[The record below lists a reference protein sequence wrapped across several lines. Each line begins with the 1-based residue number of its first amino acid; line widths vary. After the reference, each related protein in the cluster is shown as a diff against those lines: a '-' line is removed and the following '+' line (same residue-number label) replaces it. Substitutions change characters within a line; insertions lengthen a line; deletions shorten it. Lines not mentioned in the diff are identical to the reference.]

1 MEIPSYTKNKT
12 TFPSLIKLTTSIL
25 DEAKRFGNQSA
36 RMDQIDKAYA
46 RYVGQHDPADRE
58 KYSSE
63 VCGQVLNTVVNPIV
77 ISQVNSIVAFWAE
90 TFLTGYPIFGVV
102 SPPDQKE
109 DAMALEG
116 IIQDHMVLSQSI
128 PELLKL
134 FYDGAKY
141 NVMAWRVNWDQ
152 IDVYDPVKALTD
164 LTDSASTRVDVDH
177 KHINFIKRLDFRN
190 VLWDRTVPL
199 TEADSRGRFIGYTE
213 LVNGTELLMK
223 LQYLQDEDTLV
234 GTAKSIAAEIRKS
247 TRHTDDFR
255 EPTDWTDA
263 YGSSLTR
270 HSNETDWGQ
279 IFSGVDGQKPSA
291 QLEASNKLF
300 NITTLYVRIRPMD
313 YGITTAAKNDR
324 FQIWKMLIV
333 NRDTIIYL
341 QPFVGAYNRFPI
353 GLAHAIEDGMDLQT
367 QSYGEMAVPLQD
379 ATTRIMAMRLDAA
392 KRAIQDRGLYDPRM
406 IKKEHINSP
415 FPAAKIPVIPSGLT
429 DAPLSS
435 AYHPIPYDSRGTEG
449 LMQDAIQLENWQ
461 KELSGVNSATRGQF
475 TKGNRTLGEFD
486 TIMGNSEARLR
497 LPNIVIEHR
506 MMAKI
511 KEALKLNLLM
521 YGEDTIV
528 ISPRTGMPVE
538 LSIQSL
544 QQHRMEFEIAD
555 GYMPKGKLV
564 NTELLMQLMQMI
576 TQSPQLQ
583 GELGY
588 QLPSMLSHVAQL
600 AGVRGFD
607 RYAAAAE
614 KDAAHNI
621 TGMMA
626 TQQAIMA
633 AVQQLQQQAGQQ
645 PMQDPSADPNQ
656 QQQEQPQEGEQPQ

>member
-1 MEIPSYTKNKT
+1 MAIPTYTKNRT
-12 TFPSLIKLTTSIL
+12 TFPALVQLATSIL
-25 DEAKRFGNQSA
+25 DEAQRFGNQSS

-46 RYVGQHDPADRE
+46 RYVGQNEPVDRE
-58 KYSSE
+58 KYSTE
-63 VCGQVLNTVVNPIV
+63 VCGQVINTVVNPIV

-116 IIQDHMVLSQSI
+116 IIQDHMTLSQSV

-134 FYDGAKY
+134 FFDGAKY
-141 NVMAWRVNWDQ
+141 NVMAWRVGWDQ
-152 IDVYDPVKALTD
+152 IDVYDPVKELTD
-164 LTDSASTRVDVDH
+164 LTAAASTKVEVDH
-177 KHINFIKRLDFRN
+177 KHINFIRRLDFRN

-213 LVNGTELLMK
+213 LLNGTELLMK
-223 LQYLQDEDTLV
+223 LQYLQDEGTLIGQSSAV
-234 GTAKSIAAEIRKS
+234 AANIRKS
-247 TRHTDDFR
+247 TRNAADFR

-263 YGSSLTR
+263 YGDSLAT
-270 HSNETDWGQ
+270 HSGETDWGQ
-279 IFSGVDGQKPSA
+279 IFSGVEGQKPSA
-291 QLEASNKLF
+291 HLEASNKLF
-300 NITTLYVRIRPMD
+300 NLTTLYVRIRPMD
-313 YGITTAAKNDR
+313 YGISSAGKNDR

-333 NRDTIIYL
+333 NRDTIVYL

-379 ATTRIMAMRLDAA
+379 ATTRIMAMRLDSA
-392 KRAIQDRGLYDPRM
+392 KRSIQDRGLYNPNL

-415 FPAAKIPVIPSGLT
+415 FPAAKIPVIPSGLLDST
-429 DAPLSS
+429 LAE
-435 AYHPIPYDSRGTEG
+435 AYRPIPYDARGTEG
-449 LMQDAIQLENWQ
+449 LMQDAITLENWQ
-461 KELSGVNSATRGQF
+461 KELSGTNSASKGQF
-475 TKGNRTLGEFD
+475 MKGNRTLGEFD
-486 TIMGNSEARLR
+486 TIMGNSESRLR

-528 ISPRTGMPVE
+528 ISPRTGLPVE

-555 GYMPKGKLV
+555 GYLPKGKLV
-564 NTELLMQLMQMI
+564 NTELLLNLMTMI

-583 GELGY
+583 NELGY

-614 KDAAHNI
+614 KDAVHNV
-621 TGMMA
+621 TGLMA

-633 AVQQLQQQAGQQ
+633 AVQELQQQMGMP
-645 PMQDPSADPNQ
+645 PMEDPNQ
-656 QQQEQPQEGEQPQ
+656 QEQEQPEGEQQQ